1 MADNRLNLTALDF
14 DTLKQNMIDFI
25 KSDPNF
31 TDYDF
36 TGAALNT
43 LIDILA
49 YNTHLNAYYLNQI
62 ANESFL
68 DTASRRNSVISKA
81 KELNYTPRSTQ
92 GSVAEITVLVNDVPI
107 DTAIILIPKN
117 TQFSAEVDGV
127 TYTFV
132 NDTSVTITP
141 IDEVYSGSVTINQGA
156 PIIQQYT
163 VDTTNTTQRF
173 LITNPGS
180 DTSSLVVSVQN
191 SATDLETF
199 VFSLA
204 TDITGLESTTNAY
217 YLQEVEDDKYEV
229 LFGDDVLSASVAD
242 GNIIYLSYRNS
253 VGTASNGARDFSLV
267 SSGVGDSSQFTN
279 ITISTTSPASG
290 GAAKESLDSVKFNAP
305 KHFETQNRA
314 VTINDYVRLIKRDFA
329 NVRSLSAWGGED
341 NVPKTFGRVYV
352 AIRPNT
358 GDNLSDAEK
367 TEIISLLTT
376 RNVVSIT
383 PEIIDPD
390 FTFIILDTIITYD
403 PRQTVKDSGTLIN
416 DVRTTIDT
424 YNTNSLEDF
433 GDRFRY
439 SQLTQLVDNT
449 DISILNNTTSVKIR
463 KTIFPSL
470 IQASNYTLDFRNS
483 IFHPNDE
490 FIGAVSS
497 TLFVVK
503 DSTGTTFENCQFED
517 LNGILRIVQFLN
529 NQRTIISSNS
539 GTVDY
544 GTGVVVIENFLPI
557 RFTGSVISIILQ
569 PNSEDIVPFR
579 EQILRID
586 PADVTVGVQE
596 DTST

>member
-14 DTLKQNMIDFI
+14 DTLKQNMINFI

-49 YNTHLNAYYLNQI
+49 YNTHLNAYYLNQV

-92 GSVAEITVLVNDVPI
+92 GSIAEIIVLVNNVTTSPA
-107 DTAIILIPKN
+107 TILIPKN
-117 TQFSAEVDGV
+117 TQFSSEVDGV

-132 NDTSVTITP
+132 NDNSVTIIP
-141 IDEVYSGSVTINQGA
+141 VNNVYTGSVAINQGA
-156 PIIQQYT
+156 PIVQQYT

-173 LITNPGS
+173 LVTNSGA
-180 DTSSLVVSVQN
+180 DTGSLVVSVQN

-204 TDITGLESTTNAY
+204 TDITGLASTDRAY

-229 LFGDDVLSASVAD
+229 IFGDNVLSAAVTD
-242 GNIIYLSYRNS
+242 GNIVYLSYRNS
-253 VGTASNGARDFSLV
+253 VGTASNGAKDFSLV
-267 SSGVGDSSQFTN
+267 SPGVGDTSQFTN
-279 ITISTTSPASG
+279 ITLTTTSVASG
-290 GAAKESLDSVKFNAP
+290 GAPKESLASVKFNAP

-341 NVPKTFGRVYV
+341 NIPKTFGRVYV

-367 TEIISLLTT
+367 AEIISLLIT

-390 FTFIILDTIITYD
+390 FTFIILSTTITYD
-403 PRQTVKDSGTLIN
+403 PRATTKDSGTLIN
-416 DVRTTIDT
+416 DVRTTIDS
-424 YNTNSLEDF
+424 YNTSSLEDF
-433 GDRFRY
+433 GDRFRF
-439 SQLTQLVDNT
+439 SQLTQLIDNT
-449 DISILNNTTSVKIR
+449 DISILNNTTNVKIR

-470 IQASNYTLDFRNS
+470 TQSSNYTLDFRNAVS
-483 IFHPNDE
+483 HPNDE
-490 FIGAVSS
+490 FIGALSS
-497 TLFVVK
+497 TLFVVQ
-503 DSTGTTFENCQFED
+503 DTTGTVFENCQFED
-517 LNGILRIVQFLN
+517 LSGVLRIVQFLN
-529 NQRTIISSNS
+529 NQRTVIIENT
-539 GTVDY
+539 GTIDY
-544 GTGVVVIENFLPI
+544 ATGVIVIENFLPI
-557 RFTGSVISIILQ
+557 SFTGSVISIIIQ
-569 PNSEDIVPFR
+569 PDSEDIIPFR

-586 PADVTVGVQE
+586 PTDVTITVKE